1 MSKVTAIEAHSPPL
15 VAEDR
20 PDASIGDRKP
30 YDEAAESDPDVIVYR
45 ISGAL
50 FFGAAASIGSVLDR
64 IADTHRALVVDFSA
78 VPFLDSTGANTI
90 EGLVRKASRRGVVV
104 YLAGTT
110 GEQRRALFAHGIRP
124 PLVRFK
130 PSIADALKAAR
141 VKA

>member
-1 MSKVTAIEAHSPPL
+1 M
-15 VAEDR
+15 
-20 PDASIGDRKP
+20 
-30 YDEAAESDPDVIVYR
+30 
-45 ISGAL
+45 
-50 FFGAAASIGSVLDR
+50 LDR

-90 EGLVRKASRRGVVV
+90 EGLVRKASRRGVDV

-130 PSIADALKAAR
+130 PSIGDALKAAR
-141 VKA
+141 AKG